1 MSDIK
6 YFYDENHRV
15 LALLIPHDYHKEGI
29 TFVTKDEDYQQVAYM
44 NHPVGHDIL
53 PHYHNKIERTI
64 DLTSETL
71 VIKRGTLEVTLYN
84 DQQKPLYV
92 FNITDGD
99 ILTLLSGGHGFKV
112 LDEVEMV
119 EIKQGP
125 FLGPQDKT
133 RFQEVHI

>member
-1 MSDIK
+1 MDIK
-6 YFYDENHRV
+6 YFYDENKNV
-15 LALLIPHDYHKEGI
+15 MALLIPHDYHKEGI

-44 NHPVGHDIL
+44 NHKEGHIIL
-53 PHYHNKIERTI
+53 PHYHNHVERTI

-71 VIKRGTLEVTLYN
+71 VIKKGVLEVTLYSN
-84 DQQKPLYV
+84 QKPIHV
-92 FNITDGD
+92 FNISDGD

-112 LDEVEMV
+112 LKEVEMV

-133 RFQEVHI
+133 RFQEDLL